1 MRKKEC
7 KTPNEMLYSKNRKC
21 INESII
27 SCLQYL
33 KNKGFVEIVPFIDI
47 LTNNGFKHK
56 DVTRLILKFLG
67 ELENDV
73 LLVNLII
80 KFLEN
85 YDEQKE
91 LKMLILE
98 IFKKIIE
105 NGKTDNS
112 SNLATNIEEY
122 TLDEEELF
130 NDYDQFLEKIYF

>member
-1 MRKKEC
+1 M
-7 KTPNEMLYSKNRKC
+7 
-21 INESII
+21 
-27 SCLQYL
+27 
-33 KNKGFVEIVPFIDI
+33 
-47 LTNNGFKHK
+47 
-56 DVTRLILKFLG
+56 G

-122 TLDEEELF
+122 SLDEELF